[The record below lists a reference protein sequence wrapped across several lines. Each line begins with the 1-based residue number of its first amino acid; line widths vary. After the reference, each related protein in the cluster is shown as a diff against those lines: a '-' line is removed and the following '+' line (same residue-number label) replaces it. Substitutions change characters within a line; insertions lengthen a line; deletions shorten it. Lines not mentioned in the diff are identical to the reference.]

1 MNNPKLTN
9 RFNFEVVEEGGNKH
23 MTRKNI
29 RVVMKNGKLK
39 YKHIREL
46 FDVLITSGIDSSKI
60 TVAGMGPTNYF
71 TFKSMQV
78 KEMDEYFD
86 EEKYFKNRVQDS
98 AKFDG
103 FEFCDFIVR

>member
-1 MNNPKLTN
+1 MNNPNITN
-9 RFNFEVVEEGGNKH
+9 RFNIEIVEENGNKH
-23 MTRKNI
+23 LKRKNI
-29 RVVMKNGKLK
+29 RVEMKNGKLK

-46 FDVLITSGIDSSKI
+46 FDLLITAGMDSSKI

-78 KEMDEYFD
+78 KEMDEFFD
-86 EEKYFKNRVQDS
+86 EEKYFKNRAKDS

-103 FEFCDFIVR
+103 FEFCDFIIR